1 MFPFSPSRLFPS
13 WFSPLSKP
21 PNPALSVDNVMDEH
35 TPRSV
40 EPNPSLNKTK
50 QTEAEQDQ
58 DRESEASGGL
68 FQLRRCDDEGCGPR
82 QRFRYG

>member
-50 QTEAEQDQ
+50 QSKTKTARAKRQEV
-58 DRESEASGGL
+58 SSS
-68 FQLRRCDDEGCGPR
+68 FDDVTMKDAAPDNVSVMGK
-82 QRFRYG
+82 